1 MKKTHESITGKGS
14 ALAKYQQV
22 MVGEASLL
30 SLLYYEICQLLVYI
44 PGAVGMLLRK
54 IFWPKMFRKCGRGTV
69 FGAGVVVRH
78 PGKISLGENVVISEH
93 CVLDGRH
100 SDDIEAIAIG
110 DNTIMSNNVM
120 LSCKNGRISVGA
132 NVGINAQSII
142 QSTFG
147 NGVTI
152 GNDCVIGQRCFLIGG
167 GNYHVENPE
176 GLIREQEILDDGG
189 VEVETNV
196 WLGAHVTVLGGV
208 KIGQGSIGAAGS
220 VISKSVEPF
229 SVCMGVPARVVRNR
243 R

>member
-22 MVGEASLL
+22 MIGNSSLL

-54 IFWPKMFRKCGRGTV
+54 IFWPKMFRSCGRGTL

-78 PGKISLGENVVISEH
+78 PGKISLGESVVISEQ

-100 SDDIEAIAIG
+100 SKDIETIVIG

-120 LSCKNGRISVGA
+120 LSCKNGTISIGA

-142 QSTFG
+142 QSTSG

-152 GNDCVIGQRCFLIGG
+152 GSDCVIGQRCFLIGG
-167 GNYHVENPE
+167 GNYDASNPD
-176 GLIREQEILDDGG
+176 GLIREQDLLDDGG
-189 VEVETNV
+189 VELGANV
-196 WLGAHVTVLGGV
+196 WLGANVTVLGGV
-208 KIGQGSIGAAGS
+208 KIGEGSIGAAGS
-220 VISKSVEPF
+220 VISRSVEPF